1 MANIGSGAA
10 DEELFMNEFEDVP
23 RVMIFSSKDLEREIT
38 KIRETCSDP
47 SIHWEKR
54 VEALKRLR
62 SLLVAGAADFDE
74 FHGFLKPMELSFQVS
89 VKDLRS
95 KVVREACITIAYLS
109 QRLGLRFSLN
119 SYFK

>member
-1 MANIGSGAA
+1 M
-10 DEELFMNEFEDVP
+10 FMSAFEDVP

-38 KIRETCSDP
+38 KIREICSDP

-54 VEALKRLR
+54 TEALRRLR
-62 SLLVAGAADFDE
+62 SLLVAGAPEFDE
-74 FHGFLKPMELSFQVS
+74 FVNYLKPLELSFQVS

-109 QRLGLRFSLN
+109 QRLGI
-119 SYFK
+119 K

>member
-1 MANIGSGAA
+1 MTETGAA
-10 DEELFMNEFEDVP
+10 DEEMFMNSFEDVP
-23 RVMIFSSKDLEREIT
+23 RVMIFSNKDLEREIN
-38 KIRETCSDP
+38 KFKETCSDP

-62 SLLVAGAADFDE
+62 SLLIAGAADFDE
-74 FHGFLKPMELSFQVS
+74 FLTYLKPLELSFQVS

-109 QRLGLRFSLN
+109 QRLGNRYWFIS
-119 SYFK
+119 